1 MRMLGRLH
9 NSLMNLCP
17 SHTSSIVPTIIQS
30 IEFILGRA
38 IGGHGG
44 TVKVQVLHGDN
55 IAMQMVMLLPLG
67 FGGLRV

>member
-1 MRMLGRLH
+1 MLGCLH

-17 SHTSSIVPTIIQS
+17 SHTTSIIPTIIQS
-30 IEFILGRA
+30 IEFILGSA

-55 IAMQMVMLLPLG
+55 VAVQMMMMLPLG
-67 FGGLRV
+67 FGLRRF